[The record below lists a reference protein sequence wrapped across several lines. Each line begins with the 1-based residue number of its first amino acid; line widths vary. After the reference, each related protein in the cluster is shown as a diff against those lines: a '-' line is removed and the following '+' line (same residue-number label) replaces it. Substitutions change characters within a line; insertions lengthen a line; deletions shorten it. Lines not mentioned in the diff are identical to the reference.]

1 MKLITKKGKTI
12 VYDNNNSI
20 VIIAK
25 NSRLCREYAKERK
38 RDDSRKS
45 RQVENTSEIYDVS
58 NDSNVMESS

>member
-12 VYDNNNSI
+12 VYNDDNFI